1 MGKIFFAGKE
11 AQEGPSLVRDVVAN
25 GSSEHRV
32 LGFEFIKDRALRDRT
47 LDLEC
52 EFAADARQVSEM
64 EWEYDSDHSRS
75 SWNGRA
81 EILGLGSTHQA
92 FTATHAIVCTST
104 ESTAGRSRT
113 IGAQL
118 SPPSGDA

>member
-1 MGKIFFAGKE
+1 MGKIFLTGKE
-11 AQEGPSLVRDVVAN
+11 AQEGPSLVRGVVAN

-64 EWEYDSDHSRS
+64 EWEYDSDHGPLPRTEAQIS
-75 SWNGRA
+75 
-81 EILGLGSTHQA
+81 GSGYAKTLP
-92 FTATHAIVCTST
+92 
-104 ESTAGRSRT
+104 R
-113 IGAQL
+113 
-118 SPPSGDA
+118 D